1 MERRAFLQRLT
12 ATAAA
17 TALADSVRAAEP
29 PPPARPNIV
38 FAIADDWSW
47 PHAGVYGDKV
57 AKTPAFDRVAS
68 EGVLF
73 ARAYT
78 AAASCTPS
86 RGAVLTGQWPHRLE
100 AGGNLWSHL
109 DQKFRCYPDLLEAA
123 GYRVGCSRKGWG
135 PGSIEGT
142 GRSRNPAGPPF
153 KSFDEFLKGQPKDKP
168 FCYWFGSHEPHRPYA
183 AGSGQKA
190 GINPD
195 AIAMPPFLPDTPEVR
210 SDIAD
215 YYLEVQMFDSQVGDI
230 LKALDAAGLA
240 ENTIVV
246 MTSDNGMPFPRSK
259 ANCYEFSTHMPLA
272 IRWPA
277 RVKGGRKVEDFVSA
291 TDYAP
296 TFLEAAGLKPLPEM
310 TGRSLMPLLV
320 GADAPK
326 RDHVFVERERHA
338 ACRAGNLSYPIRAV
352 RTADFLYIRNLEPD
366 RWPAGD
372 PSTSLG
378 PGPPGYGDIDG
389 GPSKTWLIE
398 HKDDPKAARLFK
410 LACEKRPAEEL
421 YDLKKD
427 PAELDNVADRPE
439 YAEAKKRLRAQL
451 DAWMAD
457 TADPRAKGGGA
468 EFDSYPYVGGRP
480 APPKGKAKAK
490 EKQ

>member
-1 MERRAFLQRLT
+1 MRRRDFLRGLS
-12 ATAAA
+12 AAA
-17 TALADSVRAAEP
+17 TAATLADSVAAAEP
-29 PPPARPNIV
+29 AGAARPNIL

-47 PHAGVYGDKV
+47 PHAGAHGDTAV
-57 AKTPAFDRVAS
+57 RTPAFDRLAR

-73 ARAYT
+73 AQAYT

-86 RGAVLTGQWPHRLE
+86 RGAILTGQWPHRLE
-100 AGGNLWSHL
+100 AGVNLWSHL
-109 DQKFRCYPDLLEAA
+109 DQKFRCYPDLLQAA
-123 GYRVGCSRKGWG
+123 GYRIGCCRKGWG
-135 PGSIEGT
+135 PGSLEGT
-142 GRSRNPAGPPF
+142 GRAHNPAGPAF
-153 KSFDEFLKGQPKDKP
+153 KSFDDFLKGQPKDWP
-168 FCYWFGSHEPHRPYA
+168 FAFWFGSHEPHRPYA
-183 AGSGQKA
+183 AGSGAKA
-190 GINPD
+190 GIDP
-195 AIAMPPFLPDTPEVR
+195 AALAVPPFLPDTPEVR

-215 YYLEVQMFDSQVGDI
+215 YYLEVQMFDSQVAEM
-230 LKALDAAGLA
+230 LKALDDAGLA
-240 ENTIVV
+240 DNTLVV
-246 MTSDNGMPFPRSK
+246 MTSDNGMPFPRAK

-277 RVKGGRKVEDFVSA
+277 RLKGGRRVDDFVSA

-296 TFLEAAGLKPLPEM
+296 TFLEAAGLQPLPEM
-310 TGRSLMPLLV
+310 TGKSILPLLTGE
-320 GADAPK
+320 GAPA

-372 PSTSLG
+372 P
-378 PGPPGYGDIDG
+378 PAYGDIDG

-398 HKDDPKAARLFK
+398 HKDDPKAARLFA

-427 PAELDNVADRPE
+427 PAELNNVAHSPE
-439 YAEAKKRLRAQL
+439 YAEAKRRLRAQL

-468 EFDSYPYVGGRP
+468 GFDTYPYVTGRP
-480 APPKGKAKAK
+480 TPPKGKAMAK
-490 EKQ
+490 EKP

>member
-1 MERRAFLQRLT
+1 MERRAFFERLGS
-12 ATAAA
+12 TAAA
-17 TALADSVRAAEP
+17 VALADALRAAESAP
-29 PPPARPNIV
+29 SARPNIV

-47 PHAGVYGDKV
+47 PHAGAYGDKV
-57 AKTPAFDRVAS
+57 VKTPAFDRIAS
-68 EGVLF
+68 KGVLF
-73 ARAYT
+73 ERAYV

-86 RGAVLTGQWPHRLE
+86 RGAILTGQWPHRLE

-109 DQKFRCYPDLLEAA
+109 DRKFACYPDLLEAA
-123 GYRVGCSRKGWG
+123 GYRVGCTRKGWG
-135 PGSIEGT
+135 PGSTEGT
-142 GRSRNPAGPPF
+142 GRTRNPAGPNF
-153 KSFDEFLKGQPKDKP
+153 RSFGEFLKGQPKDKP
-168 FCYWFGSHEPHRPYA
+168 FCYWFGSHEPHRGYKL
-183 AGSGQKA
+183 GSGKA
-190 GINPD
+190 SGMNLD
-195 AIAMPPFLPDTPEVR
+195 AIAVPPFLPDDPAVR

-215 YYLEVQMFDSQVGDI
+215 YYVEVQMFDGQVGEI
-230 LKALDAAGLA
+230 LKALDDAGLA

-246 MTSDNGMPFPRSK
+246 MTSDNGMPFPRAK

-277 RVKGGRKVEDFVSA
+277 RVKGGRKVEEFVSF
-291 TDYAP
+291 TDFAP

-310 TGRSLMPLLV
+310 TGRSMLHLLT
-320 GADAPK
+320 GDAPPADAPK

-338 ACRAGNLSYPIRAV
+338 ACRAGNASYPMRAI
-352 RTADFLYIRNLEPD
+352 RTAEFLYLRNLAPD

-372 PSTSLG
+372 
-378 PGPPGYGDIDG
+378 PPGYGDIDG
-389 GPSKTWLIE
+389 GPSKSYLLE
-398 HKDDPKAARLFK
+398 HKDDPKVARLFA
-410 LACEKRPAEEL
+410 LACAKRPAEEL

-439 YAEAKKRLRAQL
+439 YAEAKKRLRTQL
-451 DAWMAD
+451 DQWMAA

-480 APPKGKAKAK
+480 PQPKGKGK